1 MAKSEEED
9 VVGTYFKPIRASKL
23 MAQAQETQRVGSN
36 SKCKQNFHILVS
48 FNFDEYNYYHLLCL
62 IYYVIS
68 MAFCYKA
75 KFIKS
80 KGYNKLKNAFTFF
93 WAQVHMKF
101 WVFSKSVLQGHLQYV
116 DNIVP
121 RSSSPHVC
129 FCN

>member
-36 SKCKQNFHILVS
+36 SKCKKNFHILVS

-80 KGYNKLKNAFTFF
+80 KGYNKIKHAFTFF
-93 WAQVHMKF
+93 LGTNAHEILGFFKECVTGAF
-101 WVFSKSVLQGHLQYV
+101 T
-116 DNIVP
+116 IC
-121 RSSSPHVC
+121 R
-129 FCN
+129 